1 MEHYRS
7 VVNSFTPT
15 DSGPEAQKIKAD
27 SPLKIEGEL
36 KGKHFK
42 RLESITTRGM

>member
-1 MEHYRS
+1 MEYFRS

-15 DSGPEAQKIKAD
+15 DPGPETQKIQAD

-36 KGKHFK
+36 KSNRFK
-42 RLESITTRGM
+42 RLESIKTRGM